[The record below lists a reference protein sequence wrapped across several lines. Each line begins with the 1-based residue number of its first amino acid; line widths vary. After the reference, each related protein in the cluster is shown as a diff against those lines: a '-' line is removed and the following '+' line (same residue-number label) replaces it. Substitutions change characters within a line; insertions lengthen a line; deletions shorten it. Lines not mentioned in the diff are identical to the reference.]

1 MDYSIFTM
9 TKDHKLCI
17 SSLKKDIMWN
27 GCEISNKS
35 VNVFYE
41 KPLHWLCVNPNEICI
56 NIRNKK
62 NENSKRPYTIMLR
75 IHLLKYKKTRL
86 ELIRKKLALTYK
98 LLNIMK

>member
-1 MDYSIFTM
+1 
-9 TKDHKLCI
+9 
-17 SSLKKDIMWN
+17 MWN

-35 VNVFYE
+35 VNVCYE
-41 KPLHWLCVNPNEICI
+41 KTLHWLCVNPNEISI